1 MYLSPCINIR
11 INCIAP
17 GIIDSDGLKTYGDEI
32 REKMNQAA
40 EAVPMKRLG
49 TTDEVAAAVCFIA
62 SDEASYISGVTLA
75 VDGAQHLDFRQTGLS
90 SVFCS
95 KISFSIVSILNI
107 DVLDH

>member
-1 MYLSPCINIR
+1 MTKTLALEWSGFNIR

-90 SVFCS
+90 DLLRSY
-95 KISFSIVSILNI
+95 L
-107 DVLDH
+107 